1 MRPEIW
7 AHFSDNKLTKV
18 NKMRLYKTSEK
29 VMIWMKRNNLTQDYI
44 ALKLGITRQTL
55 AKRIQDNFFSVRD
68 IIILKSLGFKE

>member
-1 MRPEIW
+1 VRPEIW

-29 VMIWMKRNNLTQDYI
+29 VMIWMKRNNFTQDYI

>member
-1 MRPEIW
+1 VRPEIW

>member
-29 VMIWMKRNNLTQDYI
+29 VMIWMKRNNFTQDYI